1 MAVSIRSNLNN
12 ISNTYSTTKV
22 QVTVVDVSTHQNEID
37 SVGDFIFAPRK
48 DILSCY
54 FGSMEQTP
62 GPLPEDRGKA
72 IGIMSKALEHYLKEA
87 HEDHV
92 LAGAIG
98 IGGSGGTSII

>member
-1 MAVSIRSNLNN
+1 M
-12 ISNTYSTTKV
+12 
-22 QVTVVDVSTHQNEID
+22 
-37 SVGDFIFAPRK
+37 GDFIFIPRK

-62 GPLPEDRGKA
+62 GPLPEDRGKTV
-72 IGIMSKALEHYLKEA
+72 GIMSKALEHYLKKA
-87 HEDHV
+87 QEDHV